1 MVIREQLSYCFL
13 IPENQ
18 RQTILQ
24 GLAVGSF
31 WEHFWAL
38 QCFNAAC
45 GHWWGVHTSWHD
57 RVLQAYICQSFR
69 LQTWMFGKCSGRTA
83 GLQAVLAVAVL
94 AACLIAAPPPPPP
107 PAAFTVGTM
116 LPASSLEGLQ
126 RQLDQLPNHCPADG
140 PCGGKCCCSAGL
152 GPKHTQQA
160 ALLAADG
167 AVLDFVGQDWKQLPA
182 STTH

>member
-1 MVIREQLSYCFL
+1 MGSRHLITLVLPASPRIAATATHAMLLSL
-13 IPENQ
+13 HAQAPLAQGPQ
-18 RQTILQ
+18 R
-24 GLAVGSF
+24 
-31 WEHFWAL
+31 
-38 QCFNAAC
+38 
-45 GHWWGVHTSWHD
+45 VH
-57 RVLQAYICQSFR
+57 VPLPCQIF
-69 LQTWMFGKCSGRTA
+69 
-83 GLQAVLAVAVL
+83 
-94 AACLIAAPPPPPP
+94 IAAPPPPPP